1 MSLGAL
7 YYVRKKIKIN
17 NKYNLNVGFA
27 KVGVLNKFIH
37 SKDGTTAVE
46 FSLIAAPF
54 IFMLIGVIEMAL
66 MFASASLLEG
76 SAATAARLI
85 RTGQVQ
91 QAGGSQ
97 AMFENTLCNF
107 AAPLINCEDLQYQVY
122 SVDTFDEA
130 DNLPDAQFDADGNL
144 TYTTYDPGGVSDVV
158 LIRVA
163 YSYNITTPLLQTFL
177 TNNGDNTRTMMAT
190 IVLQTEPYEFEDS

>member
-1 MSLGAL
+1 MLG
-7 YYVRKKIKIN
+7 N
-17 NKYNLNVGFA
+17 
-27 KVGVLNKFIH
+27 KVGVFIK
-37 SKDGTTAVE
+37 SFFKSNRGTTAVE

-54 IFMLIGVIEMAL
+54 IFMLIGLIEMAL

-76 SAATAARLI
+76 SASTAARLI

-97 AMFENTLCNF
+97 ALFEQTLCDF
-107 AAPLINCEDLQYQVY
+107 AEPLIACDDLQYQVY
-122 SVDTFDEA
+122 SVDSFEDA
-130 DNLPDAQFDADGNL
+130 DDLPDAEFDADGNL
-144 TYTTYDPGGVSDVV
+144 SDTTYDPGGVSDVV

-163 YSYNITTPLLQTFL
+163 YHYRITTPLLQTFL

>member
-1 MSLGAL
+1 M
-7 YYVRKKIKIN
+7 
-17 NKYNLNVGFA
+17 
-27 KVGVLNKFIH
+27 GVLLKKFFKK
-37 SKDGTTAVE
+37 KDGTTAVE

-54 IFMLIGVIEMAL
+54 IFMLMGLIEMAL

-97 AMFENTLCNF
+97 AMFEDTLCNF
-107 AAPLINCEDLQYQVY
+107 AEPLIACGDLQYQVF
-122 SVDTFDEA
+122 SVDSFEDA
-130 DNLPDAQFDADGNL
+130 DGLPDAEFDADGNL
-144 TYTTYDPGGVSDVV
+144 TDTTYDPGGVSDVV

-163 YSYNITTPLLQTFL
+163 YKYEITTPLLQPFL
-177 TNNGDNTRTMMAT
+177 TNNGDNTRTMIAT

>member
-1 MSLGAL
+1 M
-7 YYVRKKIKIN
+7 
-17 NKYNLNVGFA
+17 
-27 KVGVLNKFIH
+27 GVLKYFIR

-76 SAATAARLI
+76 SAATASRLI

-97 AMFENTLCNF
+97 AMFEDTLCDF
-107 AAPLINCEDLQYQVY
+107 ASPLIACEDIQYQVF
-122 SVDTFDEA
+122 SVDTFEDA
-130 DNLPDAQFDADGNL
+130 DNLPDAEFDDDGNL
-144 TYTTYDPGGVSDVV
+144 TDTTYDPGGVSDVV
-158 LIRVA
+158 LVRVV
-163 YSYNITTPLLQTFL
+163 YNYNITTPLMQAFL
-177 TNNGDNTRTMMAT
+177 TNNADNTRTMMAT
-190 IVLQTEPYEFEDS
+190 IVLQTEPYQFEDS